1 MSSALGGEGGTDPQ
15 RLEGRTNEDSK
26 PREFFWDS
34 VSLYVVGVII
44 ALAAVDAI
52 TEFLRG
58 SAVSC
63 FHPLNQEI
71 AAQENYINS
80 YCSASLPSTEYFP
93 VFIVVHAILIAIP
106 HYLWL
111 NHYGGNFEFFF
122 AQAKEMDR
130 TRSDETGDYSEKN
143 RIIIQQLTQAFTTY
157 KQNWMFIFYVLK
169 LVLQLIITLSGF
181 LAAILAFTDF
191 RETFM
196 CPRNNNTADPY
207 WPFDTQT
214 VCVFTSLRLFSAIH
228 LADLTLLALLTL
240 TFLWSLVWCAST
252 HPTELSTDE
261 AALFCF
267 HSSMAPNHYV
277 PKFPLKGCLHPI
289 KRCMQRCFSSASVI
303 GRGPTIKTNLDFL
316 VLKLFR
322 TDSGL
327 GFVFREMQILEKL
340 RLHNDDDQ
348 RRTNLHKRQ
357 QQAKTLGDGG
367 MCMGIQCNVG
377 GWYDN
382 ESLILLH
389 GSGNFV
395 LA

>member
-1 MSSALGGEGGTDPQ
+1 MAGILGGDSGTDPQ
-15 RLEGRTNEDSK
+15 KLEGRNDEDSK

-44 ALAAVDAI
+44 ALAAIDAV

-63 FHPLNQEI
+63 FSPAGKDI
-71 AAQENYINS
+71 TGAQENYINS
-80 YCSASLPSTEYFP
+80 YCSASLPPTEYFP

-122 AQAKEMDR
+122 AQSKELDR
-130 TRSDETGDYSEKN
+130 TRNEDTGCYSENN

-157 KQNWMFIFYVLK
+157 KQNWMFLLYVLK
-169 LVLQLIITLSGF
+169 LVLQLIITVAGF
-181 LAAILAFTDF
+181 LVAIVAFTDF
-191 RETFM
+191 QETFM
-196 CPRNNNTADPY
+196 CPKFNASSENLDPFWPYNTN
-207 WPFDTQT
+207 
-214 VCVFTSLRLFSAIH
+214 VRCVFTSLRLFSSIH
-228 LADLTLLALLTL
+228 LADLVLLALLIL
-240 TFLWSLVWCAST
+240 CLLWSLIWCGST

-267 HSSMAPNHYV
+267 HSSMSPEHFI
-277 PKFPLKGCLHPI
+277 PKFPVMGCLHPV
-289 KRCMQRCFSSASVI
+289 KRCLQKCCTSVSFL
-303 GRGPTIKTNLDFL
+303 GRGPRIKTNLDFL

-340 RLHNDDDQ
+340 RHYNDDDQ

-367 MCMGIQCNVG
+367 R
-377 GWYDN
+377 
-382 ESLILLH
+382 L
-389 GSGNFV
+389 
-395 LA
+395 